1 MARLR
6 RWATQQRPAEVNLKD
21 GGVGREEQMVS
32 RERRIRW
39 VPLKCTSSQYSLL
52 ACQSD
57 AEVHMLLVD
66 YKAFVTLGIPPLTYN
81 LGLSCGRQTR
91 YFTHTNIWQ
100 RPKPSRKCYKT
111 QLCFFLLLFISK
123 QWKIF
128 SDLKCL
134 QTIYSMLSFPRQWPT
149 WSLCHH
155 PALHHSRTGQS
166 AVQCVV
172 L

>member
-39 VPLKCTSSQYSLL
+39 VTLKCTSSQYSLL

-81 LGLSCGRQTR
+81 PGLSCGRQTR

-100 RPKPSRKCYKT
+100 RPKPSRKYYKT
-111 QLCFFLLLFISK
+111 QVCFYCCLSASSERYFQTWNVCRQSTACWASLD
-123 QWKIF
+123 
-128 SDLKCL
+128 SDRLGHCVITL
-134 QTIYSMLSFPRQWPT
+134 RCTTQEQD
-149 WSLCHH
+149 
-155 PALHHSRTGQS
+155 RTRCS
-166 AVQCVV
+166 VV